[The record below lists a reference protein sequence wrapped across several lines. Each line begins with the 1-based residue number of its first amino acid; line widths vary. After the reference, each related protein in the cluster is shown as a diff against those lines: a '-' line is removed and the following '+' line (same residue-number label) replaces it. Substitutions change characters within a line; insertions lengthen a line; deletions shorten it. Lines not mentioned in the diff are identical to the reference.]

1 MPKRK
6 HPSKEQRERLLK
18 RNLYRCCVCK
28 KEGVGL
34 HLHHIDE
41 DPSHTVDENLA
52 VLCVQDHDLHHRP
65 DAYDRVKHTELGRER
80 IKEFKSSWE
89 SFVTEARQDK
99 PKILATVSA
108 YGNYEHIHAARL
120 VMQWFDEKIEYER
133 IFHLLEGD
141 YEYWAEEILREVHN
155 FGENIKVAIIN
166 EPLPVERCPCCGKGL
181 SRTVKEGIALKMTD
195 PDWSTDSTC
204 SIYINPNQPSLAL
217 IISLGDKLIYQSNL
231 HLCQSK
237 YLHYSGDFY
246 DERLKVKKSPSVRT
260 QATKLI
266 QKVLDD
272 WQPSKIFIGTG
283 DYDKP
288 LLINAFELP
297 LCWEKRI
304 S

>member
-6 HPSKEQRERLLK
+6 HPSIEQRERLLTK
-18 RNLYRCCVCK
+18 NLYRCCVCK
-28 KEGVGL
+28 RGSVGL

-41 DPSHTVDENLA
+41 DSSNTVDDNLA

-65 DAYDRVKHTELGRER
+65 DAYDRVKHAELGGEK

-99 PKILATVSA
+99 PKIIATISA
-108 YGNYEHIHAARL
+108 YGNYEHIHAAQL

-141 YEYWAEEILREVHN
+141 YEYWAEEIIREVHD
-155 FGENIKVAIIN
+155 FGKNIKVAIIN
-166 EPLPVERCPCCGKGL
+166 EPLPVERCPCCGKGF
-181 SRTVKEGIALKMTD
+181 SRTVKEGIAVKMTE
-195 PDWSTDSTC
+195 PNWSTDSTC
-204 SIYINPNQPSLAL
+204 SIYINPKQSSLAL
-217 IISLGDKLIYQSNL
+217 IISFRDEVIYQSNL
-231 HLCQSK
+231 HLCQGK

-246 DERLKVKKSPSVRT
+246 DERLEVKKRPSVRT
-260 QATKLI
+260 QPTKI
-266 QKVLDD
+266 MQKVVDT

-283 DYDKP
+283 DYNKP
-288 LLINAFELP
+288 LLINDFELP
-297 LCWEKRI
+297 LCWEKRT

>member
-6 HPSKEQRERLLK
+6 HPSIGQRERLLMK
-18 RNLYRCCVCK
+18 NLYKCCVCK
-28 KEGVGL
+28 RGGVGL

-41 DPSHTVDENLA
+41 DSSNTVDENLA

-65 DAYDRVKHTELGRER
+65 DAYDRVKHTELSGER

-89 SFVTEARQDK
+89 SFVTEARQDQ
-99 PKILATVSA
+99 PKIMATVSA
-108 YGNYEHIHAARL
+108 YGNYEHIHAAQL

-141 YEYWAEEILREVHN
+141 YEYWAEEIIREVHD
-155 FGENIKVAIIN
+155 FGKNIKVAIIN
-166 EPLPVERCPCCGKGL
+166 EPLPVERCPCCGKGF
-181 SRTVKEGIALKMTD
+181 SRTVKEGIAIKMTD
-195 PDWSTDSTC
+195 PNWSTDSTC

-217 IISLGDKLIYQSNL
+217 IIYFRDEAIYKSNL
-231 HLCQSK
+231 HLCQGK

-246 DERLKVKKSPSVRT
+246 NERFEVKKLSSVRT
-260 QATKLI
+260 QVTKI
-266 QKVLDD
+266 MQKVIDD

-283 DYDKP
+283 DYDEP
-288 LLINAFELP
+288 LLINGFELP
-297 LCWEKRI
+297 LCWEKRT